1 MKNILDAL
9 NWRYATKAFDTNK
22 KVAEKDLETIQEA
35 FRLTASS
42 YGLQPWKLVV
52 VENKDLRGKLVEHSW
67 GQRQVVDASHLLVLC
82 RPIKFTLDSIDT
94 YIKSISETRWV
105 PKENLEGYENMMK
118 WALGNLDEA
127 TINAWMEKQ
136 VYIALWNMMTVCAQ
150 MEIDSC
156 PMEGFVHAKY
166 DEILWL
172 TELGL
177 TSVVL
182 LPIWYRSEKDG
193 YAHTAKVRFNEKDII
208 VTL

>member
-9 NWRYATKAFDTNK
+9 NWRYATKGFDANK
-22 KVAEKDLETIQEA
+22 KVTEKDLETIQEA

-52 VENKDLRGKLVEHSW
+52 VENNELRQKLVEHSW

-82 RPIKFTLDSIDT
+82 RPSKFSMSHIDTYLDSICKIRGTSRSD
-94 YIKSISETRWV
+94 
-105 PKENLEGYENMMK
+105 LEWFENMMK
-118 WALGNLDEA
+118 GTLGSFDE
-127 TINAWMEKQ
+127 TSINTWMEKQ
-136 VYIALWNMMTVCAQ
+136 VYIALWNMMTVCAE

-156 PMEGFVHAKY
+156 PMEWFVRAKY

-172 TELGL
+172 TDLGL
-177 TSVVL
+177 SSVVL
-182 LPIWYRSEKDG
+182 LPIWYRSEKDH
-193 YAHTAKVRFNEKDII
+193 YATTPKVRFDEKDLI